1 MQKVVPFMTLKI
13 HTLARMPSAFVWL
26 LLGTVPI
33 ATLNGAVLFS
43 DNFESAVSVSPYTIA
58 QQQANNSLATDS
70 DPGLAQ
76 VGSWFTYAGEADGG
90 PSLFGVQVTSKV
102 DPPYT
107 GTYQGSNVLR
117 IFRSPTGSGSAV
129 AANFATT
136 QYGGKVR
143 ATWMQMLHPAS
154 AYNCMIHFSGTAS
167 PGGEGFDTARL
178 SLVIHSDG
186 SCVYYAGGWVPING
200 LTATMN
206 KWQNHQLDVDL
217 DSQKWTWTIDGVS
230 SGEVSGFGN
239 APGNTAAS
247 ITFRGGG
254 SANDL
259 FYIDS
264 LNVTQVPTAIA
275 WTRNGN
281 QLTMSWQN
289 SGFVL
294 QENDNLSN
302 ATGWIDVVNGGTSP
316 VTVTMSG
323 TRKFYRLAPHIII
336 TDCDSLQ
343 AAINA
348 RMSQGGG
355 YVTVPAGMTIS
366 CGSYLNPIEPTLQTK
381 QSLLVREGVTLD
393 LNGGTI
399 EINPTDTG
407 HGVRLSSHSGI
418 KNGTVRV
425 VNYINQSSQ
434 SIFNSGISVGAAY
447 SEGGTVQNPSYF
459 SSITDWRIENITVD
473 QPFPRSAIQVMSE
486 SSHGVISNVTILDST
501 NAAIGIGFDWGSVGP
516 ITTADD
522 QIQHMRDL
530 FDQGMI
536 YSTHPHD
543 ILIDGVHIGNL
554 GNNDTDDQAGI
565 RTAACYNFTIRN
577 VTVAGARTGIAL
589 RPGDL
594 GFEFALNPDRPFAHA
609 NYSLS
614 NFTFSNIRGKGLILD
629 GLSDNIWRAGLS
641 YGYVPLIDPTYP
653 GLKGAVIKDGTL
665 RGTGAVENY
674 GIYSFA
680 NSSCVI
686 SNLDIQGFETG
697 VRLHAW
703 INGTTLTSNVVAHS
717 RSWGVR
723 VGISGPE
730 PGVTQVKNVLINQSQ
745 IFRNG
750 EGDGQTGGIVL
761 AMTDGVTVTNNTIGA
776 LAAETQRY
784 GIFVSNLATNV
795 TVLPNTFG
803 AVAPGGAP
811 LFFQP

>member
-1 MQKVVPFMTLKI
+1 MSLKI
-13 HTLARMPSAFVWL
+13 HALARMPSVLVWL
-26 LLGTVPI
+26 LLGTVPTR
-33 ATLNGAVLFS
+33 TLDAAVLFS
-43 DNFESAVSVSPYTIA
+43 DNFESEVSVSPYTIA

-70 DPGLAQ
+70 DPGPAQ
-76 VGSWFTYAGEADGG
+76 VGAWFTYAGEADGG
-90 PSLFGVQVTSKV
+90 PGLFGVQVTSNV
-102 DPPYT
+102 DAPYT
-107 GTYQGSNVLR
+107 SNYQGSNVLR
-117 IFRSPTGSGSAV
+117 IFRSPTGSGSAA

-154 AYNCMIHFSGTAS
+154 AYNCMIHFSGTQT
-167 PGGEGFDTARL
+167 PGSEGFDTARL

-186 SCVYYAGGWVPING
+186 SCVYYSGPGVGWVTISG
-200 LTATMN
+200 LTASMN
-206 KWQNHQLDVDL
+206 KWQSHQLDVDL
-217 DSQKWTWTIDGVS
+217 DSQKWTWTIDGSS
-230 SGEVSGFGN
+230 SGEISGFGN
-239 APGNTAAS
+239 APGNSAAS
-247 ITFRGGG
+247 ITFRGAGA
-254 SANDL
+254 ANDL

-264 LNVTQVPTAIA
+264 LNVIQLPTAIA
-275 WTRNGN
+275 FTRNGS
-281 QLTMSWQN
+281 QLTMSWPN

-302 ATGWIDVVNGGTSP
+302 STGWLDVLNGSASP

-323 TRKFYRLAPHIII
+323 ARKFYRLAPLVPI
-336 TDCDSLQ
+336 TDCESLQ

-348 RMSQGGG
+348 RMAQGGG
-355 YVTVPAGMTIS
+355 VVTVPAGMTIS
-366 CGSYLNPIEPTLQTK
+366 CGSYQNPIEPSLQVK
-381 QSLLVREGVTLD
+381 QSLLVREGVMLD
-393 LNGGTI
+393 LNGSTI
-399 EINPTDTG
+399 QIAPTETA
-407 HGVRLSSHSGI
+407 HGIRLCSHSGI
-418 KNGTVRV
+418 RNGTVRV
-425 VNYINQSSQ
+425 VTYINQSSQ
-434 SIFNSGISVGAAY
+434 SVFNSGISVGASY
-447 SEGGTVQNPSYF
+447 GEGGTVANPSYF
-459 SSITDWRIENITVD
+459 SSITDWRIENMTVD
-473 QPFPRSAIQVMSE
+473 QPFARSAIQVMAGSN
-486 SSHGVISNVTILDST
+486 HGAITNVTILDST
-501 NAAIGIGFDWGSVGP
+501 NAALGIGFDWGTVGP

-522 QIQHMRDL
+522 QVQHMRDL
-530 FDQGMI
+530 FEQGMI

-554 GNNDTDDQAGI
+554 GNDATDDQAGI

-577 VTVAGARTGIAL
+577 ITVAGARTGIAL
-589 RPGDL
+589 RPGDF
-594 GFEFALNPDRPFAHA
+594 GFEFALNPDRPLAHA

-614 NFTFSNIRGKGLILD
+614 NFTLSNIRGKGLILD
-629 GLSDNIWRAGLS
+629 GLSDNIWRAGLN

-653 GLKGAVIKDGTL
+653 GLKGALIKDGTL

-703 INGTTLTSNVVAHS
+703 INGTTLRSNVVAHS

-730 PGVTQVKNVLINQSQ
+730 TGVTQPKNVLISQSQ

-784 GIFVSNLATNV
+784 GIYVSNLATNV

-803 AVAPGGAP
+803 AVAPGGTP
-811 LFFQP
+811 LFVQP